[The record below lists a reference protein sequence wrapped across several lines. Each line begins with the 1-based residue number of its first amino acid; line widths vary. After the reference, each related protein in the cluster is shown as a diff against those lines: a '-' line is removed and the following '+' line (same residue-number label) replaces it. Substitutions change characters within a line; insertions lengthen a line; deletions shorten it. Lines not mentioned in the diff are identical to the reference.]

1 MDWLTTTTI
10 LHDLR
15 DYSNRGAWDRLV
27 ERFRPPIAS
36 FVRQVGVAPA
46 DCEDV
51 AQNTLLAFAEAYRGG
66 KYDRA
71 SGRLS
76 RWLFGIAYKQALRQ
90 RRRDAHDPPA
100 PALPEGAEPKGSMD
114 EAAVVDV
121 WDRLWSRHLLE
132 KGIERARAEFDASA
146 FRVFELVV
154 LEDRS
159 PADAAKALELPVEA
173 VYGTKHRVL
182 RRVRELIAELGEL
195 QDEKPGPI
203 RESKA

>member
-1 MDWLTTTTI
+1 VDWLTTTTI

-15 DYSNRGAWDRLV
+15 DYANRGAWDRLV
-27 ERFRPPIAS
+27 ERFRRPIAS
-36 FVRQVGVAPA
+36 FVREVGVAPA

-66 KYDRA
+66 KYDRDA
-71 SGRLS
+71 GRLS

-100 PALPEGAEPKGSMD
+100 PALPEGAEPNAVLD
-114 EAAVVDV
+114 EATASDV

-132 KGIERARAEFDASA
+132 KGIEQARGEFDADA
-146 FRVFELVV
+146 FRIFELVV

-159 PADAAKALELPVEA
+159 PAEVAAELGLPAQA
-173 VYGTKHRVL
+173 VYAAKHRVL

-195 QDEKPGPI
+195 QDEK
-203 RESKA
+203 

>member
-1 MDWLTTTTI
+1 VDWLTTTTI

-15 DYSNRGAWDRLV
+15 DYSNRGAWERLV
-27 ERFRPPIAS
+27 ERFRPPIVS
-36 FVRQVGVAPA
+36 FVRQVGVAPS

-71 SGRLS
+71 AGRLS

-100 PALPEGAEPKGSMD
+100 PALPEGVAPPDHPD
-114 EAAVVDV
+114 EAAAADV
-121 WDRLWSRHLLE
+121 WDRLWNRHLLE
-132 KGIERARAEFDASA
+132 KGIERARGEFDASA

-154 LEDRS
+154 VEDRS
-159 PADAAKALELPVEA
+159 PADAASALGLPVEA

-195 QDEKPGPI
+195 QDEKRGSI
-203 RESKA
+203 RESDA